1 MRSSTIKPVS
11 VLVVDDS
18 ANIRS
23 RLRALL
29 AEDDHIRWVGEAGSR
44 AEAWTV
50 FGQIRP
56 EVVLLD
62 LRLPDGNGLGLLCR
76 IKQATPSCLV
86 IVLTNSCESI
96 FRHESRRCGADH
108 FLHKATEFEQV
119 AGLLHRHAAQRDPGN
134 SALRTPTLTA

>member
-1 MRSSTIKPVS
+1 MRPPAIKPVS
-11 VLVVDDS
+11 VLVVDGS
-18 ANIRS
+18 ALIRQ

-44 AEAWTV
+44 AEAWNLFV
-50 FGQIRP
+50 QIRP

-62 LRLPDGNGLGLLCR
+62 LRLPDGSGLELLCR
-76 IKQATPSCLV
+76 IKQAAPSCLV
-86 IVLTNSCESI
+86 IVLTNSRESI
-96 FRHESRRCGADH
+96 FRHECQRCGADH

>member
-1 MRSSTIKPVS
+1 MRPSAIKPVS

-18 ANIRS
+18 AIIRS

-96 FRHESRRCGADH
+96 FRHESQRCGADH

-119 AGLLHRHAAQRDPGN
+119 VDLLHHHATQRDPED
-134 SALRTPTLTA
+134 SAPRTPILTA